1 MHINFLSLKQGR
13 EFQDDYGKLID
24 FMKNFQTS

>member
-1 MHINFLSLKQGR
+1 MHISSLSLKQGR
-13 EFQDDYGKLID
+13 EFQDDYGKLTN